1 MDSIT
6 QNFTDQEL
14 MNRLHE
20 LMEAPHPQ
28 MDASLFDSEE
38 IISSKT
44 ISTPNLK
51 DIRKIELSLSTSDS
65 ADYTDGCVIVSI
77 QARKGSMIKEG
88 RFTCF
93 VYTDDYSPM
102 CNSDVTY
109 KFNREN
115 SINVS
120 IVMLSFRIWLPGE

>member
-1 MDSIT
+1 MI
-6 QNFTDQEL
+6 E
-14 MNRLHE
+14 R
-20 LMEAPHPQ
+20 A
-28 MDASLFDSEE
+28 ASAALSFGFYFGFM
-38 IISSKT
+38 
-44 ISTPNLK
+44 K
-51 DIRKIELSLSTSDS
+51 DIRKIELSLSTSES
-65 ADYTDGCVIVSI
+65 ADYTDGCIIVNI

-120 IVMLSFRIWLPGE
+120 IVMLSFRIWLPGTCQ